1 MKKSERNWTAFAFVS
16 LPAFPFAACQHRNVA
31 QEFFSHFWTKNIQ
44 FCWNFSRFRGE
55 KNIKKSKFCCAPSPD
70 CTVGQFT
77 VGGRSGTFQ
86 QTCKSFPHAQ
96 TTWLYA
102 LQTVRVET
110 NSATWIILFKGRHGR
125 LDLRAQTDHQR
136 NWGRVFLQPQDS
148 LLLAPPSP
156 SAFFLRV
163 KTVFCC
169 ERAWNEKLKSNCLSV
184 QVSVWIWSI
193 DLVFESCFRLDFYET
208 YTFLES
214 KK

>member
-55 KNIKKSKFCCAPSPD
+55 KNIKNSKFCCAPSPD

-148 LLLAPPSP
+148 LLLAPPP
-156 SAFFLRV
+156 SAFFWEWKPCFVVNEPGTRSSSLTAWACKSVSESDRLTSFL
-163 KTVFCC
+163 KAVF
-169 ERAWNEKLKSNCLSV
+169 
-184 QVSVWIWSI
+184 VWI
-193 DLVFESCFRLDFYET
+193 FMKPTRF
-208 YTFLES
+208 
-214 KK
+214 

>member
-55 KNIKKSKFCCAPSPD
+55 KNIKNSKFCCAPSPD

-102 LQTVRVET
+102 TDRSSWNEQCHVNNTFQGATRTARSSSTNRPPKELRTRVSST
-110 NSATWIILFKGRHGR
+110 PRFAVASSPP
-125 LDLRAQTDHQR
+125 LR
-136 NWGRVFLQPQDS
+136 V
-148 LLLAPPSP
+148 
-156 SAFFLRV
+156 FLRV